1 MPNSNEPSCWR
12 AALLTFGV
20 LAGLML
26 IIALVASGDATAVAV
41 R

>member
-1 MPNSNEPSCWR
+1 MPDSNEPSCWR

-26 IIALVASGDATAVAV
+26 VIALFAGGDATAIAT

>member
-1 MPNSNEPSCWR
+1 MPGSNEPSCWR

-26 IIALVASGDATAVAV
+26 IVALVAGGDATAVALS
-41 R
+41 